1 MIVRSTL
8 SRGLSSIISKFDGI
22 GHIVTTIHWSDG
34 STIICRRQSHACSMT
49 RSSRAALGTFDIR
62 ELYVRG
68 GALSNG

>member
-34 STIICRRQSHACSMT
+34 STIQLFVDGNHT
-49 RSSRAALGTFDIR
+49 R
-62 ELYVRG
+62 VR
-68 GALSNG
+68 